1 MQKTVGII
9 GGMSW
14 ESTQIYYRLMNQGVK
29 QRLGGLHS
37 AKIILYSLDFAEIE
51 QLQVKGDWVGASN
64 ILRDIAHNLQVAG
77 ADAILI
83 ATNTMHKLADEVASA
98 VNVPLLHIA
107 DATGQHL
114 RADGRRKTALL
125 GTRFTMEEDFYTA
138 KLHDTY
144 GLDVLIPNREER
156 AAIHQIIYD
165 ELCMGQFTQAAK
177 LVFCDI
183 IDKLAERG
191 ADSVVLGCTEI
202 PLLISSAD
210 THIPLYDTTALHAQA
225 AVEFA
230 LSRCT

>member
-14 ESTQIYYRLMNQGVK
+14 ESTQIYYRLINQGVK
-29 QRLGGLHS
+29 ERLGGLHS

-51 QLQVKGDWVGASN
+51 QLQVKGDWIGASN

-83 ATNTMHKLADEVASA
+83 ATNTMHKLADEVAAA
-98 VNVPLLHIA
+98 VSIPLLHIA

-114 RADGRRKTALL
+114 RVDGRRKTALL

-138 KLHDTY
+138 KLRDAY

-156 AAIHQIIYD
+156 ATIHQIIYD
-165 ELCMGQFTQAAK
+165 ELCMGQFTQASK

-183 IDKLAERG
+183 VDKLAERG

-225 AVEFA
+225 AVDFA
-230 LSRCT
+230 LSRYT